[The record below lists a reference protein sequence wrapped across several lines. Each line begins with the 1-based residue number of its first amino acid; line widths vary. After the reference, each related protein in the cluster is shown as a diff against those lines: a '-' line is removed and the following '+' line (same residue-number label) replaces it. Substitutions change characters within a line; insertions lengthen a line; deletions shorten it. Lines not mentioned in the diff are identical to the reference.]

1 MPEYE
6 PTVLVVDDTEDN
18 LDLLEF
24 ALKRKPVHML
34 RATSGKEC
42 LTIAEEKQPD
52 IILLDIQMPGMDGF
66 ETLKRLRANRAT
78 AKIPVI
84 FLTAQRKDPDS
95 IATGLALGAEQYLT
109 KPIDTDELLVR
120 TKMMVQLKRAEA
132 ELERTKADFMAMLV
146 HDLRSPLIGVKSVIE
161 LLQDSGKGT
170 PLNDDHFELL
180 SSAHASSVKLL
191 ELVSDF
197 LDVSKYEAGSISFQ
211 KDAVPITRFTDPVL
225 RQMEIQFKQ
234 RGVTLKKNIPEDL
247 PMVVTDASKTEQVVM
262 NLLSNAL
269 KFTKGGGTVT
279 IEAAVQAVDPKDVLP
294 GSPRRFVRISVTDS
308 GVGIAKE
315 ELSGLFERYK
325 QVSSAKLVKQ
335 KGTGLGL
342 VICKLIV
349 EAQGGTVSVES
360 EPGKR
365 TTFSFTLPV
374 AET

>member
-1 MPEYE
+1 
-6 PTVLVVDDTEDN
+6 
-18 LDLLEF
+18 
-24 ALKRKPVHML
+24 
-34 RATSGKEC
+34 
-42 LTIAEEKQPD
+42 
-52 IILLDIQMPGMDGF
+52 
-66 ETLKRLRANRAT
+66 
-78 AKIPVI
+78 
-84 FLTAQRKDPDS
+84 
-95 IATGLALGAEQYLT
+95 
-109 KPIDTDELLVR
+109 
-120 TKMMVQLKRAEA
+120 
-132 ELERTKADFMAMLV
+132 
-146 HDLRSPLIGVKSVIE
+146 
-161 LLQDSGKGT
+161 
-170 PLNDDHFELL
+170 
-180 SSAHASSVKLL
+180 
-191 ELVSDF
+191 
-197 LDVSKYEAGSISFQ
+197 
-211 KDAVPITRFTDPVL
+211 
-225 RQMEIQFKQ
+225 
-234 RGVTLKKNIPEDL
+234 
-247 PMVVTDASKTEQVVM
+247 VM